1 MREPMLAPFVAVAA
15 GVIGG
20 RELRLET
27 GELLLGVSLFTIIAA
42 ISYAVHSRRLAMP
55 CCLLAFMAA
64 GGIIQKAHLAP
75 AAPELTTNDLEQV
88 ILSGCIVEPGF
99 VNQARDQFTL
109 ELEPGARVRVNLY
122 LTPGEKAPDLHYG
135 QRVEFPAKT
144 RRVRNFRNPGDFDN
158 VHFLARQQVY
168 WSAST
173 SAGTR
178 IVVLPGECGSRFMA
192 TIYAIR
198 MAGLKRIEEL
208 YEGSAYDIAMMQA
221 TLIGES
227 SGLEKMWTEDYRST
241 GTFHALVIS
250 GSHVAI
256 LAAFFLFLLR
266 LCFVPR
272 HWAGL
277 LTVLAAWLYCFVTGW
292 QAPVIRSAVGMTLFA
307 VAGFFYRK
315 GRMLNVLA
323 ATALIFVV
331 CDPEQLFDAS
341 FQLSFISVAL
351 IAALVIPVV
360 EHSSGPVADAVKD
373 LEGNGILPPPTA
385 EWRVE
390 LQLLLD
396 TVRLGIPS
404 LPSWLF
410 TVPIRIGLYFYELL
424 LTSAV
429 IQVGLALPMAIY
441 FHRIS
446 FSGLS
451 ANALVVPLL
460 SLAVPFGFI
469 AILTN
474 FEPAAQVAGALLEV
488 SRRTV
493 AWHAHLEPA
502 WRIPDPPLWLSV
514 GFVAAL
520 VFAAWRGK
528 AGWIRLVG
536 VAAVLSLLAVLIWH
550 PFPPII
556 EPNALEMTAIDV
568 GQGDS
573 LLVTLPD
580 GRLMLMDSG
589 GIPSFGLRR
598 KGRMDIGEDVVS
610 PYLWTRSIKRL
621 DIVAI
626 SHAHDDHVGG
636 MAAILANFRPREL
649 WVGAMP
655 PGPAWRAIHEQ
666 AEALGITIRHLHRGD
681 RFPNIEVLAP
691 SIDYLPGAAPKN
703 NDSLVLRLSHG
714 RHSFLLTGDMEKQIE
729 AELVNEHLLGAR
741 IDVLKVAHHGS
752 KTSSTEDFLNA
763 VHPAFGVI
771 SVGYQNSYGHPTRQT
786 LEHLEERKIEI
797 LRTDEHGLISIRS
810 DGRYLEVNYK

>member
-1 MREPMLAPFVAVAA
+1 MREPMLAPFVSVAA
-15 GVIGG
+15 GVIAG
-20 RELRLET
+20 REFRLEAH
-27 GELLLGVSLFTIIAA
+27 ELFVSAILLTLLTATA
-42 ISYAVHSRRLAMP
+42 LAVKSHRLARL
-55 CCLLAFMAA
+55 CCLLAFVAA
-64 GGIIQKAHLAP
+64 GGIIQEAHLASASP
-75 AAPELTTNDLEQV
+75 QLTTNDLEPV

-99 VNQARDQFTL
+99 LNHERDQFTL

-122 LTPGEKAPDLHYG
+122 LATGERPPDLHYG

-144 RRVRNFRNPGDFDN
+144 RRTRNFRNPGDFDN
-158 VHFLARQQVY
+158 VHFQARQQVY

-173 SAGTR
+173 AAGTR
-178 IVVLPGECGSRFMA
+178 IAVLPGECGSRFMA
-192 TIYAIR
+192 AIYAIR
-198 MAGLKRIEEL
+198 MAALKRIEEL

-227 SGLEKMWTEDYRST
+227 SALEKMWTEDYRST

-277 LTVLAAWLYCFVTGW
+277 LTVVAAWLYSFVTGW

-331 CDPEQLFDAS
+331 CDPEQLFEAS
-341 FQLSFISVAL
+341 FQLSFISVGL
-351 IAALVIPVV
+351 IAALVIPMV
-360 EHSSGPVADAVKD
+360 EHSSGPVAEALKD
-373 LEGNGILPPPTA
+373 LEGNGILPPRTA

-390 LQLLLD
+390 LRLLLD
-396 TVRLGIPS
+396 TVRLAIPG
-404 LPSWLF
+404 LPLWLF
-410 TVPIRIGLYFYELL
+410 RVPLRTALYFYELV

-451 ANALVVPLL
+451 ANVVVVPLL
-460 SLAVPFGFI
+460 SLAVPFGFF

-474 FEPAAQVAGALLEV
+474 FEPAAQMAGALLEI

-502 WRIPDPPLWLSV
+502 WRIPDPPFWLSA

-520 VFAAWRGK
+520 VFAAWRWKSGCL
-528 AGWIRLVG
+528 RMVG
-536 VAAVLSLLAVLIWH
+536 VAAVLGLLAVLIWH
-550 PFPPII
+550 PFPPIVG
-556 EPNALEMTAIDV
+556 PNTLEMTAIDV

-589 GIPSFGLRR
+589 GIPSFSLRR
-598 KGRMDIGEDVVS
+598 KGKMDIGEDVVS

-655 PGPAWRAIHEQ
+655 PGPAWGAIHEQ

-729 AELVNEHLLGAR
+729 AELVSEHLLAAR
-741 IDVLKVAHHGS
+741 IDVLKVGHHGS

-786 LEHLEERKIEI
+786 LEHLEARKTEI